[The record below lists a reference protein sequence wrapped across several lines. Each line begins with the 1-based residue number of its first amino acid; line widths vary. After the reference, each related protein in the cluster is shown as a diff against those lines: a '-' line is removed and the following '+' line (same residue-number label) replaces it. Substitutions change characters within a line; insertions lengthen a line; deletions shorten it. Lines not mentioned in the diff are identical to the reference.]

1 VRGLGLFWALEL
13 VRDQAAKTPFNTMKD
28 KVDGK
33 VAVVEQVAADML
45 KRGVSL
51 QAWIS
56 HFVVAPPLIVEKEE
70 IDFGVEALDQALAIA
85 DNAI

>member
-1 VRGLGLFWALEL
+1 
-13 VRDQAAKTPFNTMKD
+13 
-28 KVDGK
+28 
-33 VAVVEQVAADML
+33 ML

-56 HFVVAPPLIVEKEE
+56 HFVVAPPLIIEKEE
-70 IDFGVEALDQALAIA
+70 IDIGIDALDKALTIA

>member
-1 VRGLGLFWALEL
+1 MRGLGLFWGVEI
-13 VRDQAAKTPFNTMKD
+13 VRDQQAKTPFNTMQD

-33 VAVVEQVAADML
+33 PAVVEQVAADML

-56 HFVVAPPLIVEKEE
+56 HFVVAPPLIIEKDE
-70 IDFGVEALDQALAIA
+70 IDAGVDALDKSLTIA
-85 DNAI
+85 DNAL

>member
-1 VRGLGLFWALEL
+1 M
-13 VRDQAAKTPFNTMKD
+13 QD

-51 QAWIS
+51 QAWVS
-56 HFVVAPPLIVEKEE
+56 HFVVAPPLIVEKAE
-70 IDFGVEALDQALAIA
+70 IDFGVEALDQALGIA

>member
-1 VRGLGLFWALEL
+1 M
-13 VRDQAAKTPFNTMKD
+13 QD

-33 VAVVEQVAADML
+33 PAVVEQVAADML

-56 HFVVAPPLIVEKEE
+56 HFVVAPPLIITKEE
-70 IDFGVEALDQALAIA
+70 IDLGVAALDQALTIA
-85 DNAI
+85 DKAI

>member
-1 VRGLGLFWALEL
+1 M
-13 VRDQAAKTPFNTMKD
+13 QD

-33 VAVVEQVAADML
+33 VAVVEQVAGDML
-45 KRGVSL
+45 KSGVSL

-70 IDFGVEALDQALAIA
+70 IDFGVDALDQSLAIA
-85 DNAI
+85 DKAI

>member
-1 VRGLGLFWALEL
+1 M
-13 VRDQAAKTPFNTMKD
+13 QD